1 VDDNIVSQ
9 PAKARE
15 LCREITPLRVNWVGQ
30 ASIHIAQD
38 DKLLEMLAASG
49 CRGLLI
55 GMESVNESNLRAMG
69 KDWNLAQA
77 SYGDSLRQFRK
88 HGLAI
93 YGTFVFGYD
102 EDDWAVVRE
111 SVSFA
116 REQKLFLAAFNQL
129 VPFPGAPLYRRLR
142 EQGRLL
148 SDPWWLD
155 PAGRVGDVTFRPKKI
170 SAAELEAACLWARRQ
185 FYSWPSIIERLCD
198 MKANSSSVAMLS
210 VFLGLN
216 LSSHFDIDLRQGLQL
231 GMGPDVAWPDH
242 YEPLHVRPCHAGR

>member
-15 LCREITPLRVNWVGQ
+15 LCREIAPLGVHWVGQ

-38 DKLLEMLAASG
+38 DGLLEMLAASG

-55 GMESVNESNLRAMG
+55 GMESVNEANLRAMG
-69 KDWNLAQA
+69 KEWNTTQA
-77 SYGDSLRQFRK
+77 SYADSLRQFRK
-88 HGLAI
+88 HGLAV

-102 EDDWAVVRE
+102 EDDWDVVRE
-111 SVSFA
+111 SVAFA
-116 REQKLFLAAFNQL
+116 REHKLFLAAFNHL
-129 VPFPGAPLYRRLR
+129 VPFPGTPLERRLR

-155 PAGRVGDVTFRPKKI
+155 PEGRVGDVTFRPKKI
-170 SAAELEAACLWARRQ
+170 SAADLESACLWARRE
-185 FYSWPSIIERLCD
+185 FYSWSSIGERLRD
-198 MKANSSSVAMLS
+198 RQANASSLAMLG
-210 VFLGLN
+210 VFFGLN

-231 GMGPDVAWPDH
+231 G
-242 YEPLHVRPCHAGR
+242 AGRDGHPDNHESLRISACHSR